1 MDCQEFGTSV
11 ESETCNDMDCP
22 VFEQWTNWTSCSR
35 SCNGGNQRRNRACST
50 GRITDCKGSSVEF
63 QECAK
68 EACPE
73 WKLWQQW
80 SECSKSCGN
89 GVRNRVRPCSTGR
102 LVDCF
107 GDSVQ
112 QQPCRASICPTSEP
126 PKTLIARQRE
136 PSRFANAQRESDTI
150 DIKVEELDALVDDL
164 DKNKENGFGL
174 FSGNQ
179 RRKTIAR
186 GNRFDSKYDYESYY
200 DGEYGNYYY
209 EETYGQAAY
218 DPTIQMPFKNK
229 VEDPKIYERT
239 GRISCWRCDG
249 SSSWEDCWTNGE
261 FEQCTDS
268 QSSCQLTVRRRGA
281 DFWINTG
288 CKQASACEV
297 NKSQNFVSET
307 PINSQCDPSEEHSVC
322 RQCCYDHGCNHE
334 WAPLS
339 VAQWA
344 EDHSPNAT
352 TGSY

>member
-11 ESETCNDMDCP
+11 ENETCNDMDCP

-89 GVRNRVRPCSTGR
+89 GSRNRVRPCSTGR

-150 DIKVEELDALVDDL
+150 DIKVEEIDASEDNL

-174 FSGNQ
+174 FSQNG

-200 DGEYGNYYY
+200 DGEYGNNYY
-209 EETYGQAAY
+209 EGKETFS
-218 DPTIQMPFKNK
+218 I
-229 VEDPKIYERT
+229 
-239 GRISCWRCDG
+239 
-249 SSSWEDCWTNGE
+249 
-261 FEQCTDS
+261 
-268 QSSCQLTVRRRGA
+268 
-281 DFWINTG
+281 
-288 CKQASACEV
+288 
-297 NKSQNFVSET
+297 
-307 PINSQCDPSEEHSVC
+307 
-322 RQCCYDHGCNHE
+322 
-334 WAPLS
+334 
-339 VAQWA
+339 
-344 EDHSPNAT
+344 
-352 TGSY
+352 